1 MPLVKFTFTIIGSI
15 LGVIPTATDKANSIA
30 SNQSF
35 LIKPYITKTAT
46 ETTSMY
52 LISIFVILFIP
63 FSKFV
68 GSFLVSTSLLI
79 LPKYVVKPVSI
90 TTPVALPLTT
100 LEPIKQIFGI
110 ENISFA
116 SLVFCAT
123 FSTGTLSP
131 VKTDWFTN
139 KSLLSISIMSAGIIE
154 PALKCTISPGTTF
167 STLISFS
174 FPPLTTLVVVYIL
187 AFNSWLNLYTL

>member
-1 MPLVKFTFTIIGSI
+1 M

-79 LPKYVVKPVSI
+79 LPKYVVNPVSI
-90 TTPVALPLTT
+90 TTPVALPLIT
-100 LEPIKQIFGI
+100 LEPIKHTFEI

-131 VKTDWFTN
+131 VKTD
-139 KSLLSISIMSAGIIE
+139 
-154 PALKCTISPGTTF
+154 
-167 STLISFS
+167 
-174 FPPLTTLVVVYIL
+174 
-187 AFNSWLNLYTL
+187 